1 MNLNDT
7 SQWPADKNFTTL
19 MQARDWQELVRAS
32 QEALAPMAVDSFM
45 KIMKI
50 ADGSG
55 RTHLHVVSSLPS
67 SVADLFLRA
76 DEDGNDPVM
85 QHVERTG
92 IPLTWDIDQLCREG
106 PTQVYLGL
114 KASGIRTGLSIAG
127 RSEHNFS
134 RIDFYSMGNA
144 SFSGQ
149 QQRNHLLLFSC
160 YLNEAVRTL
169 WLQKSPQVD
178 TPVLTS
184 RERQCLRWS
193 ASGKTSNEI
202 GLILGISQNTVY
214 YHLKKAAS
222 KFQVYGT
229 RHAISRALEMG
240 LI

>member
-1 MNLNDT
+1 MSL
-7 SQWPADKNFTTL
+7 WPVDKNFTAL
-19 MQARDWQELVRAS
+19 MQAQDWQQLVRAS
-32 QEALAPMAVDSFM
+32 QDALAPLAVDSFL

-50 ADGSG
+50 ADGAG

-67 SVADLFLRA
+67 SVADLFLGA
-76 DEDGNDPVM
+76 DENGSDPVM
-85 QHVERTG
+85 RHVARTG
-92 IPLTWDIDQLCREG
+92 IPLAWDIDQLCREG
-106 PTQVYLGL
+106 PTQIYQGL

-160 YLNEAVRTL
+160 YLNEAARTL
-169 WLQKSPQVD
+169 WRQQSPKVD

-202 GLILGISQNTVY
+202 GSILGISQNTVY

-229 RHAISRALEMG
+229 RHAISRAIEMG